1 MWPPTVIT
9 TSLRQMLDISIFCYL
24 KIWFLILGE
33 YRSDD
38 GIPKHMTELLNFINS
53 RDYKLRRVERAAFAH
68 YRVVQIE
75 SALFGYIIGFALK
88 KIIKWLLIGL
98 GVLAGIIFIVIQ
110 WMTNNGY
117 IQGVK
122 WDKLGN
128 DISSYG
134 QHLASQID
142 FNNLSGV
149 FHYLGVPMTSGLAIG
164 GLVGFLRTR

>member
-1 MWPPTVIT
+1 MLETLAIAATDT
-9 TSLRQMLDISIFCYL
+9 TSTLPTATTAMAG
-24 KIWFLILGE
+24 LI
-33 YRSDD
+33 
-38 GIPKHMTELLNFINS
+38 P
-53 RDYKLRRVERAAFAH
+53 
-68 YRVVQIE
+68 
-75 SALFGYIIGFALK
+75 FGGLAPIGFIIGFATK

-110 WMTNNGY
+110 WMANNGY

-134 QHLASQID
+134 QHLATQID

-149 FHYLGVPMTSGLAIG
+149 FHYLGVPMTSGLGIG
-164 GLVGFLRTR
+164 LLAGFVRTR

>member
-1 MWPPTVIT
+1 MLETFATAVT
-9 TSLRQMLDISIFCYL
+9 NATSTLLTATMAVTGLATGG
-24 KIWFLILGE
+24 LIPFGG
-33 YRSDD
+33 SA
-38 GIPKHMTELLNFINS
+38 FI
-53 RDYKLRRVERAAFAH
+53 
-68 YRVVQIE
+68 
-75 SALFGYIIGFALK
+75 GYCIGFALK

-110 WMTNNGY
+110 WMANNGY